1 MKKEYVSVG
10 RSRKGFT
17 LIELMIVIAIIGI
30 LAAIALPAYQEYVGR
45 AQATEAFMISD
56 GLRHEIAVWAA
67 EHQSFP
73 GAAATANNGYI
84 GSQAAVLQ
92 GKYIDAGG
100 VGVGDRGRIL
110 VTFARGYLSGKVM
123 VLTPTLNLVNNEQ
136 IIMWKCG
143 SDPANT
149 VPVEYLPATCR

>member
-1 MKKEYVSVG
+1 MEKMHISVK
-10 RSRKGFT
+10 KGFT
-17 LIELMIVIAIIGI
+17 LIELMIVVAIIGI

-45 AQATEAFMISD
+45 AQAAEAFTISD

-67 EHQSFP
+67 EHQAFP
-73 GAAATANNGYI
+73 DSAVTAPNGYI

-92 GKYIDAGG
+92 GKYIDAGD
-100 VGVGDRGRIL
+100 VSVGDRGRIL

-136 IIMWKCG
+136 IIMWRCG
-143 SDPANT
+143 SDPAST

>member
-1 MKKEYVSVG
+1 MEKMYISVK
-10 RSRKGFT
+10 KGFT
-17 LIELMIVIAIIGI
+17 LIELMIVVAIIGI

-45 AQATEAFMISD
+45 AQAAEAFTISD

-67 EHQSFP
+67 EHQAFP
-73 GAAATANNGYI
+73 DAAAITSNGYI
-84 GSQAAVLQ
+84 GSQAVALQ

-136 IIMWKCG
+136 IIMWRCG
-143 SDPANT
+143 SDPAST